1 MKKTIG
7 LILVSFLLQNCNRM
21 TKIDKLLN
29 LEDETE
35 TVIQIGELLWEKS
48 KNDNDFESLN
58 EYEKNVLFIEML
70 EGQVNNGGFDQY
82 FFNSSGEYAHETLK
96 ALEEIK
102 AYQMAEI
109 LNNAIKAF
117 PTLPIPKDTE
127 QRRELMEDISE
138 NISETWDK
146 LDDKFYEYPENLAG
160 LVIEYVKVNKREF
173 E

>member
-1 MKKTIG
+1 
-7 LILVSFLLQNCNRM
+7 M
-21 TKIDKLLN
+21 TKIDELLN

-82 FFNSSGEYAHETLK
+82 FFNSTGEYAHETLK

-102 AYQMAEI
+102 ANQIAEI
-109 LNNAIKAF
+109 LNSAIKAF

-127 QRRELMEDISE
+127 QRRELMEDIPK

-146 LDDKFYEYPENLAG
+146 LDDEFYEYPENLAG
-160 LVIEYVKVNKREF
+160 LVIEYVKTNKKEF

>member
-1 MKKTIG
+1 
-7 LILVSFLLQNCNRM
+7 M

-48 KNDNDFESLN
+48 KNDKDFESLN
-58 EYEKNVLFIEML
+58 EYEKNVIFIEML

-82 FFNSSGEYAHETLK
+82 FFNSSGEYAYETLK

-102 AYQMAEI
+102 ANQTAKI
-109 LNNAIKAF
+109 LNSAIKTF
-117 PTLPIPKDTE
+117 PTLPVPKDTE
-127 QRRELMEDISE
+127 QRRELMEDIPD

-146 LDDKFYEYPENLAG
+146 LDDEFYEYPENLAG
-160 LVIEYVKVNKREF
+160 LVIEYVKTNKKEF